1 MAVEGAGLW
10 KTPMGNREK
19 NREQVSGGVMT
30 ITSALGGF
38 SVQFAHS
45 AEVCKRHTGAAA
57 NRPLAT
63 AVS

>member
-1 MAVEGAGLW
+1 
-10 KTPMGNREK
+10 MGNQEK